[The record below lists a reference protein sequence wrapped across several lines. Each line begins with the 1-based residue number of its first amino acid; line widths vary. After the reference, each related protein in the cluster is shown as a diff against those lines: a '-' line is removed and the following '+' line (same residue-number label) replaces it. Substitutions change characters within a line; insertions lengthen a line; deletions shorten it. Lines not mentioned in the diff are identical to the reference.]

1 MLVLFVLGGH
11 APIVAKAVRHKM
23 PISRLFIYE
32 CLEEVVGFGDV
43 CKEAG
48 GVAELREGGARKQF
62 ISQRGDDALGRLP
75 IRFVVVSNIFGEF
88 DWPLV
93 YSSCTY
99 VLLTNNL

>member
-43 CKEAG
+43 C
-48 GVAELREGGARKQF
+48 
-62 ISQRGDDALGRLP
+62 
-75 IRFVVVSNIFGEF
+75 
-88 DWPLV
+88 
-93 YSSCTY
+93 
-99 VLLTNNL
+99 